1 MSRFTAVVGAL
12 LAVAALPAC
21 AEEEHIVKKTIETG
35 GRERA
40 YRLHV
45 PPSYSKEKPV
55 PLVLMFHGGG
65 GSSSGMESLTHF
77 GALSDREGF
86 IVAYPDAVEGN
97 WNDGREDFRSEA
109 RKLGVDDVAF
119 VAALIDALSAEYAID
134 PKRIFAS
141 GISNGAIMSHCLG
154 ARLSRRF
161 AAIAPVV
168 GGMATGV
175 AEAFA
180 PEEPVSVLVLQG
192 TDDPLVPYDGGG
204 IGFFGGRGTIVS
216 TKRAIDLWVAHDG
229 CGAEPAVEDLPDR
242 DPEDGTRIHRS
253 TWTGGKNGTE
263 VVLLRIEGGG
273 HTWPT
278 GPQYLPRSV
287 IGRTSKDIDATAVIW
302 EFFAGHPKP

>member
-1 MSRFTAVVGAL
+1 MSRSPVL
-12 LAVAALPAC
+12 LAVFLALATLPAC
-21 AEEEHIVKKTIETG
+21 AEEEHIVKKTLETG

-45 PPSYSKEKPV
+45 PPSYSKENAV

-65 GSSSGMESLTHF
+65 GSSSGMEALTGF

-97 WNDGREDFRSEA
+97 WNDGREDFRSES

-119 VAALIDALSAEYAID
+119 VAALVDALSAEYAID
-134 PKRIFAS
+134 AKRVYAS

-175 AEAFA
+175 ADGFA
-180 PEEPVSVLVLQG
+180 PEEPVSVLAIQG

-216 TKRAIDLWVAHDG
+216 TARALELWRTHDG
-229 CGAEPAVEDLPDR
+229 CGAEAAVLDLPDT
-242 DPEDGTRIHRS
+242 DPEDGTRVLRS
-253 TWTGGKNGTE
+253 TWTGGTNGTE
-263 VVLLRIEGGG
+263 VVLVRIEGGG

-287 IGRTSKDIDATAVIW
+287 IGRTSKDIEATAVIW
-302 EFFAGHPKP
+302 EFFARHAKP